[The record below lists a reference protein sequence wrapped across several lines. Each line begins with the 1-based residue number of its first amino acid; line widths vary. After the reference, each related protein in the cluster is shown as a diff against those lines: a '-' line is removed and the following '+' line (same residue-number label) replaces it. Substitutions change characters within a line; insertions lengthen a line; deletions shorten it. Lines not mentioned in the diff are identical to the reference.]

1 MRLAAAALVLLLL
14 ASLLP
19 QAAAAAAPAPSKPDR
34 PVQVFDV
41 RAGKVVQSFPN
52 EDAYQQIARAW
63 LDAAEGLSPNLSP
76 DDDCGYVF
84 RIPLRKPASVK
95 VGSLRLTAED
105 VFLFYCPEREPELLV
120 FDERKK
126 PYLLTARPDLR
137 PFFERIGFEP

>member
-1 MRLAAAALVLLLL
+1 MRLATAALVLLLL
-14 ASLLP
+14 AGLLP
-19 QAAAAAAPAPSKPDR
+19 QAASASAPAKSDR

-52 EDAYQQIARAW
+52 EDAYQQIARSW

-84 RIPLRKPASVK
+84 RIPLREPASLK
-95 VGSLRLTAED
+95 VGRLHLRAED